1 MIKIKVPAT
10 SANLG
15 SGFDSLGISLKL
27 YNHVLMDECDGVD
40 ITTSDGSIVP
50 ADETNLIYTSAK
62 FLFELCGRP
71 FHGLKLVQENNIP
84 MTRGLGSSSACIV
97 AGLVGAN
104 ALLKKPLS
112 KDDLV
117 NLAARLEGHPDN
129 STPAIL
135 GGLVTAVFD
144 GNRVYCVKVPIS
156 GRLKFAAFIPDF
168 ELKTEVAR
176 AALPEQVPHRD
187 AVYNL
192 SRAALMTASL
202 FSGRLDNLRIA
213 AGDKLHQ
220 PYRLKFIAG
229 AQDIFNIAY
238 EYGAYAAFI
247 SGAGPTLMAMVNV
260 TDIGFTDRVRKA
272 LAEAFPK
279 WRMCMLDCDEDGAV
293 VQDDVNYSN
302 SVKELEK

>member
-1 MIKIKVPAT
+1 MINIQVPAT

-15 SGFDSLGISLKL
+15 SGFDSLGLSLRL
-27 YNHVLMDECDGVD
+27 YNRVLMEECDGVD
-40 ITTSDGSIVP
+40 ISTSDGSSVP
-50 ADETNLIYTSAK
+50 LDDTNLIYSSAK
-62 FLFELCGRP
+62 FLFEICGRS
-71 FHGLKLVQENNIP
+71 FKGLKLVQENNIP

-104 ALLKKPLS
+104 SLLKNPLS

-129 STPAIL
+129 ATPAIL

-144 GNRVYCVKVPIS
+144 GNRVYSVKVPIS
-156 GRLKFAAFIPDF
+156 GRLKFAAFIPNF

-176 AALPEQVPHRD
+176 AALPSQIPHGD

-202 FSGRLDNLRIA
+202 FSGRLDNLKIA

-220 PYRLKFIAG
+220 PYRLKFIDG
-229 AQDIFNIAY
+229 AQEIFSLAY
-238 EYGAYAAFI
+238 KLGAYAVYI
-247 SGAGPTLMAMVNV
+247 SGAGPTLMAMINV
-260 TDIGFTDRVRKA
+260 TDLQFAHRA
-272 LAEAFPK
+272 QAELSQSFPG
-279 WRMCMLDCDEDGAV
+279 WQLLMLDCDEDGAT
-293 VQDDVNYSN
+293 
-302 SVKELEK
+302 VKDA

>member
-1 MIKIKVPAT
+1 MIKIQVPAT
-10 SANLG
+10 SANIG
-15 SGFDSLGISLKL
+15 SGFDSLGIALKL
-27 YNHVLMDECDGVD
+27 YNSVLMEECEGVA
-40 ITTSDGSIVP
+40 ISTSDGSKVP
-50 ADETNLIYTSAK
+50 VDETNLIYTSAK

-71 FHGLKLVQENNIP
+71 FSGLKLVQENNIP

-97 AGLVGAN
+97 AGLIGAN
-104 ALLKKPLS
+104 AMLNSPLS

-144 GNRVYCVKVPIS
+144 GNRVYSAKVPVS

-176 AALPEQVPHRD
+176 AALPETVPHRD

-220 PYRLKFIAG
+220 PYRLKFIKG
-229 AQDIFNIAY
+229 AKEIFDLAY
-238 EYGAYAAFI
+238 KCGAYAAYI
-247 SGAGPTLMAMVNV
+247 SGAGSTLMAMVNV
-260 TDIGFTDRVRKA
+260 TDIRFADRVKKE
-272 LAEAFPK
+272 LSESFPG
-279 WRMCMLDCDEDGAV
+279 WQLRMLDCDENGAV
-293 VQDDVNYSN
+293 AEN
-302 SVKELEK
+302 L

>member
-1 MIKIKVPAT
+1 MIKIQVPAT
-10 SANLG
+10 SANIG

-27 YNHVLMDECDGVD
+27 YNRVLMEEFDGVD
-40 ITTSDGSIVP
+40 ISTNDGSIVP
-50 ADETNLIYTSAK
+50 KDERNLVYSSTK
-62 FLFELCGRP
+62 FLFDLCGRT
-71 FHGLKLVQENNIP
+71 FHGLKLIQENNIP

-104 ALLKKPLS
+104 TLLNNPLS

-144 GNRVYCVKVPIS
+144 GNQVYSVKVPIS

-176 AALPEQVPHRD
+176 AALPLQVPHRD

-202 FSGRLDNLRIA
+202 FSGRLDNLRVA

-220 PYRLKFIAG
+220 PYRLKFIKSA
-229 AQDIFNIAY
+229 DEIFELAY
-238 EYGAYAAFI
+238 KNGAYATYI
-247 SGAGPTLMAMVNV
+247 SGAGPTLMAMINV
-260 TDIGFTDRVRKA
+260 TDILFADRVQDE
-272 LAEAFPK
+272 LMSSFPG
-279 WRMCMLDCDEDGAV
+279 WQLRILDCDEDGATV
-293 VQDDVNYSN
+293 ENV
-302 SVKELEK
+302 

>member
-1 MIKIKVPAT
+1 MIKIRVPAT

-15 SGFDSLGISLKL
+15 SGFDSLGIALKL
-27 YNHVLMDECDGVD
+27 YNSVEMEEFDGVE
-40 ITTSDGSIVP
+40 ISTSDGTSVP
-50 ADETNLIYTSAK
+50 TNRKNLIYTSAK
-62 FLFELCGRP
+62 FLYELCGRK
-71 FHGLKLVQENNIP
+71 FTGLRLVQENNIP
-84 MTRGLGSSSACIV
+84 MTRGMGSSSACIV

-104 ALLKKPLS
+104 ALLDEPLT

-135 GGLVTAVFD
+135 GGLTSAVFD
-144 GNRVYCVKVPIS
+144 GNHVYSVKVPIS

-176 AALPEQVPHRD
+176 AALPAEVSHKD

-192 SRAALMTASL
+192 SRSALMTASL
-202 FSGRLDNLRIA
+202 FSGKLENLRIA

-220 PYRLKFIAG
+220 PYRLKFIKG
-229 AQDIFNIAY
+229 AEEIFDLAY
-238 EYGAYAAFI
+238 KNGAYAAYI

-260 TDIGFTDRVRKA
+260 TDIEFADHVKKE
-272 LAEAFPK
+272 LAATFPNWK
-279 WRMCMLDCDEDGAV
+279 LCMLDCDEQGAF
-293 VQDDVNYSN
+293 SE
-302 SVKELEK
+302 EL

>member
-1 MIKIKVPAT
+1 MIKIQVPAT

-15 SGFDSLGISLKL
+15 SGFDSLGLAL
-27 YNHVLMDECDGVD
+27 RFYNSVLMEEWDGVR
-40 ITTSDGSIVP
+40 ISTSDGSAVP
-50 ADETNLIYTSAK
+50 TDEKNLIYTSAK
-62 FLFELCGRP
+62 FLYELCGRP
-71 FHGLKLVQENNIP
+71 FHGLSLIQENNIP

-104 ALLKKPLS
+104 ALLNSPLS

-144 GNRVYCVKVPIS
+144 GNRVYSVKVPIS
-156 GRLKFAAFIPDF
+156 GRIKFAAFIPDF

-176 AALPEQVPHRD
+176 AALPKEIPHGD
-187 AVYNL
+187 AVFNL

-202 FSGRLDNLRIA
+202 FSGRLDNLRVA
-213 AGDKLHQ
+213 AQDKLHQ
-220 PYRLKFIAG
+220 PYRLKFIEG
-229 AQDIFNIAY
+229 AEEIFALAY
-238 EYGAYAAFI
+238 KSGAYAAFI

-260 TDIGFTDRVRKA
+260 TNLSFAQEMEKA
-272 LAEAFPK
+272 LAASYPN
-279 WRMCMLDCDEDGAV
+279 WRLRMLECDEDGAIV
-293 VQDDVNYSN
+293 TVNTAEQ
-302 SVKELEK
+302 SVSEQKE

>member
-1 MIKIKVPAT
+1 MIKIQVPAT

-15 SGFDSLGISLKL
+15 SGFDSLGIALKF
-27 YNHVLMDECDGVD
+27 YNRVLMEESDGVD
-40 ITTSDGSIVP
+40 ISTSDGSSVP
-50 ADETNLIYTSAK
+50 TDKNNLIFTSAK
-62 FLFELCGRP
+62 FLFDLCGHP
-71 FHGLKLVQENNIP
+71 FSGLKLVQENNIP

-104 ALLKKPLS
+104 ALLGGPLS
-112 KDDLV
+112 KDDIV

-144 GNRVYCVKVPIS
+144 GNRVYSVKVPIS

-176 AALPEQVPHRD
+176 AALPKEIPHKD

-220 PYRLKFIAG
+220 PYRLKFIEG
-229 AQDIFNIAY
+229 AQEIFKLA
-238 EYGAYAAFI
+238 EKFGAYATFI

-260 TDIGFTDRVRKA
+260 TDIQFTDRA
-272 LAEAFPK
+272 QAELEKSFPHWK
-279 WRMCMLDCDEDGAV
+279 LLMLDCDETGTTV
-293 VQDDVNYSN
+293 
-302 SVKELEK
+302 EEI

>member
-1 MIKIKVPAT
+1 MIKIRVPAT

-15 SGFDSLGISLKL
+15 SGFDSLGIALKL
-27 YNHVLMDECDGVD
+27 YNTVLMEECDGVD
-40 ITTSDGSIVP
+40 ITTSDGSSVP
-50 ADETNLIYTSAK
+50 TGKNNLIYTSAK
-62 FLFELCGRP
+62 FLFELCGRS
-71 FHGLKLVQENNIP
+71 FSGLRLVQENNIP

-104 ALLKKPLS
+104 ALMSNPLS

-144 GNRVYCVKVPIS
+144 GNRVYSVKVPIS

-176 AALPEQVPHRD
+176 AALPKEVSHKD

-192 SRAALMTASL
+192 SRSALMTASL
-202 FSGRLDNLRIA
+202 FSGKLENLKIA
-213 AGDKLHQ
+213 ASDKLHQ
-220 PYRLKFIAG
+220 PYRLKFIEG
-229 AQDIFNIAY
+229 AKDIFDLAY
-238 EYGAYAAFI
+238 KNGAYAAFI
-247 SGAGPTLMAMVNV
+247 SGAGPTLMAMINV
-260 TDIGFTDRVRKA
+260 TDIRFTDRAKA
-272 LAEAFPK
+272 ELSKAFPSWK
-279 WRMCMLDCDEDGAV
+279 LSVLDCDEEGAV
-293 VQDDVNYSN
+293 A
-302 SVKELEK
+302 EKIKN

>member
-1 MIKIKVPAT
+1 MIKIQVPAT

-15 SGFDSLGISLKL
+15 SGFDSLGLALKF
-27 YNHVLMDECDGVD
+27 YNSVIMEEFDGVD
-40 ITTSDGSIVP
+40 IKASDGSDIP
-50 ADETNLIYTSAK
+50 TDENNLIYTSAK
-62 FLFELCGRP
+62 FLYDLCGRP
-71 FHGLKLVQENNIP
+71 FKGLKLVQENNIP

-97 AGLVGAN
+97 AGLIGAN
-104 ALLKKPLS
+104 ALLNNPLS

-144 GNRVYCVKVPIS
+144 GNRVYSVKVPIS

-176 AALPEQVPHRD
+176 AALPKEVPHKD

-220 PYRLKFIAG
+220 PYRLKFIEG
-229 AQDIFNIAY
+229 AQDIFSLANKI
-238 EYGAYAAFI
+238 GAYAAFI

-260 TDIGFTDRVRKA
+260 TDLMFTDRAEKE
-272 LAEAFPK
+272 LAKSFPHWK
-279 WRMCMLDCDEDGAV
+279 LKMLDCDEVGATV
-293 VQDDVNYSN
+293 
-302 SVKELEK
+302 EEI

>member
-1 MIKIKVPAT
+1 MIRIQVPAT

-15 SGFDSLGISLKL
+15 SGFDSLGLALRL
-27 YNHVLMDECDGVD
+27 YNRVLMEECEGAD
-40 ITTSDGSIVP
+40 ISTSDGSSVP
-50 ADETNLIYTSAK
+50 RDESNLIYKSAK
-62 FLFELCGRP
+62 FLFELCGHP
-71 FHGLKLVQENNIP
+71 FSGLKLVQENNIP

-104 ALLKKPLS
+104 ALLKGPLS

-135 GGLVTAVFD
+135 GGLVAAVFD
-144 GNRVYCVKVPIS
+144 GNRVYSVKVPIS

-176 AALPEQVPHRD
+176 AALPDQVPHRD

-213 AGDKLHQ
+213 ADDKLHQ
-220 PYRLKFIAG
+220 PYRLKFIEG
-229 AQDIFNIAY
+229 APGIFDLAY
-238 EYGAYAAFI
+238 KCGAYAAFI

-260 TDIGFTDRVRKA
+260 TDLGFVDRA
-272 LAEAFPK
+272 QEGLAAFPGWK
-279 WRMCMLDCDEDGAV
+279 LTLLDCDEEGAT
-293 VQDDVNYSN
+293 VQDA
-302 SVKELEK
+302 

>member
-1 MIKIKVPAT
+1 MIKIQVPAT
-10 SANLG
+10 SANIG
-15 SGFDSLGISLKL
+15 SGFDSLGIALKL
-27 YNHVLMDECDGVD
+27 YNSVLMEECEGVV
-40 ITTSDGSIVP
+40 ISTSDGSSVP
-50 ADETNLIYTSAK
+50 TDKTNLIYTSAK

-71 FHGLKLVQENNIP
+71 FYGLKLVQKNNIP

-104 ALLKKPLS
+104 SLLNNPLS

-144 GNRVYCVKVPIS
+144 GNRVYSAKVPVS

-176 AALPEQVPHRD
+176 AALPETVPHKD

-202 FSGRLDNLRIA
+202 FSGRLDNLRVA
-213 AGDKLHQ
+213 ADDKLHQ
-220 PYRLKFIAG
+220 PYRLKFIKG
-229 AQDIFNIAY
+229 AQEIFDLAY
-238 EYGAYAAFI
+238 RCGAYAVYI
-247 SGAGPTLMAMVNV
+247 SGAGSTLMAMVNV
-260 TDIGFTDRVRKA
+260 TDIMFADRVKKE
-272 LAEAFPK
+272 LDKSFPDWHLK
-279 WRMCMLDCDEDGAV
+279 MLDCDENGATV
-293 VQDDVNYSN
+293 EN
-302 SVKELEK
+302 L

>member
-1 MIKIKVPAT
+1 MIKIQVPAT
-10 SANLG
+10 SANIG

-27 YNHVLMDECDGVD
+27 YNRVLMEEYDGVD
-40 ITTSDGSIVP
+40 ISTSDGSDVP
-50 ADETNLIYTSAK
+50 FDDKNLIYTSAK
-62 FLFELCGRP
+62 FLFDLCGRT
-71 FHGLKLVQENNIP
+71 FHGLKLIQENNIP

-104 ALLKKPLS
+104 ALLNSPLS
-112 KDDLV
+112 KEDLV

-135 GGLVTAVFD
+135 GGLVTSVFD
-144 GNRVYCVKVPIS
+144 GNRVYSVKVPIS

-187 AVYNL
+187 AVFNL

-213 AGDKLHQ
+213 ADDKLHQ
-220 PYRLKFIAG
+220 PYRLKFIKG
-229 AQDIFNIAY
+229 ANEVFDLAY
-238 EYGAYAAFI
+238 KNGAYAAYI
-247 SGAGPTLMAMVNV
+247 SGAGPTLMAMINV
-260 TDIGFTDRVRKA
+260 TDLLFADRTKEE
-272 LAEAFPK
+272 LKSTFPGWQLK
-279 WRMCMLDCDEDGAV
+279 ILDCDEDGATV
-293 VQDDVNYSN
+293 SEV
-302 SVKELEK
+302 

>member
-1 MIKIKVPAT
+1 MIKIQVPAT

-15 SGFDSLGISLKL
+15 SGFDSLGLALKF
-27 YNHVLMDECDGVD
+27 YNRVLMEEFDGVD
-40 ITTSDGSIVP
+40 ISTSDGSDVP
-50 ADETNLIYTSAK
+50 TDENNLIYTSAK
-62 FLFELCGRP
+62 FLFDLCGRP
-71 FHGLKLVQENNIP
+71 FKGLKLVQENNIP

-104 ALLKKPLS
+104 ALMNNPLS

-144 GNRVYCVKVPIS
+144 GNRVYSVKVPIS

-176 AALPEQVPHRD
+176 AALPKEVPHKN

-220 PYRLKFIAG
+220 PYRLKFIEG
-229 AQDIFNIAY
+229 AQDIFNLANKI
-238 EYGAYAAFI
+238 GAYATFI

-260 TDIGFTDRVRKA
+260 TDLMFTDRAEKE
-272 LAEAFPK
+272 LAKSFPRWK
-279 WRMCMLDCDEDGAV
+279 LKMLDCDEAGATA
-293 VQDDVNYSN
+293 
-302 SVKELEK
+302 EEI

>member
-1 MIKIKVPAT
+1 MIKIQVPAT

-27 YNHVLMDECDGVD
+27 YNRVLMEEFDGVD
-40 ITTSDGSIVP
+40 ISTNDGSVVP
-50 ADETNLIYTSAK
+50 VDESNLVYTSAK
-62 FLFELCGRP
+62 FLFDLCGRP

-104 ALLKKPLS
+104 ALLNNPLS
-112 KDDLV
+112 KEDLV

-144 GNRVYCVKVPIS
+144 GNLVYSVKVPIS

-220 PYRLKFIAG
+220 PYRLKFIKDAEE
-229 AQDIFNIAY
+229 IFNLAY
-238 EYGAYAAFI
+238 KSGAYAACI
-247 SGAGPTLMAMVNV
+247 SGAGPTLLAMVNV
-260 TDIGFTDRVRKA
+260 TDLMFADHIKVE
-272 LAEAFPK
+272 LASSFPG
-279 WRMCMLDCDEDGAV
+279 WQLRMLDCDEEGAT
-293 VQDDVNYSN
+293 VQDI
-302 SVKELEK
+302 

>member
-1 MIKIKVPAT
+1 MIKIQVPAT

-15 SGFDSLGISLKL
+15 PGFDSLGIALKF
-27 YNHVLMDECDGVD
+27 YNRVLMEECEGAD
-40 ITTSDGSIVP
+40 ISTSDGSSVP
-50 ADETNLIYTSAK
+50 TDETNLIYKSAK
-62 FLFELCGRP
+62 FLYDVCGKP

-97 AGLVGAN
+97 AGLAGAN
-104 ALLKKPLS
+104 SLLNDPLT

-144 GNRVYCVKVPIS
+144 GNIVYSVKVPIS

-176 AALPEQVPHRD
+176 AALPEQIAHKD

-202 FSGRLDNLRIA
+202 FSGRLDNLRVA
-213 AGDKLHQ
+213 ASDKLHQ
-220 PYRLKFIAG
+220 PYRLKFIKNAE
-229 AQDIFNIAY
+229 QIFDLAY
-238 EYGAYAAFI
+238 DCGAYACFI
-247 SGAGPTLMAMVNV
+247 SGAGPTLMAMVNI
-260 TDIGFTDRVRKA
+260 TDLRFAQRAQKK
-272 LAEAFPK
+272 LAESFPG
-279 WRMCMLDCDEDGAV
+279 WQLHMLDCDEEGTTVTQLKA
-293 VQDDVNYSN
+293 
-302 SVKELEK
+302 

>member
-1 MIKIKVPAT
+1 MIKIQVPAT

-15 SGFDSLGISLKL
+15 SGFDSLGLSLKL
-27 YNHVLMDECDGVD
+27 YNYVLMEECDGID

-50 ADETNLIYTSAK
+50 CDETNLVYSSAK
-62 FLFELCGRP
+62 FLFELCGHT
-71 FHGLKLVQENNIP
+71 FHGLKLIQENNIP
-84 MTRGLGSSSACIV
+84 MARGLGSSSVCIV

-104 ALLKKPLS
+104 TLLKNPLS

-135 GGLVTAVFD
+135 GGLVTSVFD
-144 GNRVYCVKVPIS
+144 GNRVYSVKVPIS

-176 AALPEQVPHRD
+176 SALPEQVSHRD

-202 FSGRLDNLRIA
+202 FSGKLDNLRIA
-213 AGDKLHQ
+213 AEDKLHQ
-220 PYRLKFIAG
+220 PYRLKFIKRAG
-229 AQDIFNIAY
+229 DIFELAY
-238 EYGAYAAFI
+238 KYGAYAAFI
-247 SGAGPTLMAMVNV
+247 SGAGPTLMAMINV
-260 TDIGFTDRVRKA
+260 TDIGFVDRVKKD
-272 LAEAFPK
+272 LASDFPNWK
-279 WRMCMLDCDEDGAV
+279 LYLLDCDENGATV
-293 VQDDVNYSN
+293 LDT
-302 SVKELEK
+302 

>member
-1 MIKIKVPAT
+1 MIKIQVPAT
-10 SANLG
+10 SANIG
-15 SGFDSLGISLKL
+15 SGFDSLGLALKY
-27 YNHVLMDECDGVD
+27 YNRVLMDECDGAD
-40 ITTSDGSIVP
+40 ISTSDGSSVP
-50 ADETNLIYTSAK
+50 TDETNLIYTSAK
-62 FLFELCGRP
+62 FLYDLCGKP
-71 FHGLKLVQENNIP
+71 FTGLKLVQENNIP

-104 ALLKKPLS
+104 TLLKNPLS

-144 GNRVYCVKVPIS
+144 GNRVYSVKVPIS

-176 AALPEQVPHRD
+176 AALPGEVPHKD

-202 FSGRLDNLRIA
+202 FSGRLDNLRVA
-213 AGDKLHQ
+213 ADDRLHQ
-220 PYRLKFIAG
+220 PYRLKFIKNAE
-229 AQDIFNIAY
+229 DIFDLAY
-238 EYGAYAAFI
+238 ECGAYAAYI

-260 TDIGFTDRVRKA
+260 TDLQFAERVQDKLTAGFPGWQ
-272 LAEAFPK
+272 LH
-279 WRMCMLDCDEDGAV
+279 MLDCDEDGTTV
-293 VQDDVNYSN
+293 EQ
-302 SVKELEK
+302 L